1 MIKNNFLKD
10 KIINLKYFKNNCV
23 VKYKII
29 QKKRFNGEKVSLIDF
44 LVEMG
49 FIKKKE
55 IKKETKKSN
64 INKPNDDTKKYDI
77 KEEKVK
83 NKIINRKIIY
93 NTASIAGFI
102 LISFLT
108 GIIFFEKSNDI
119 RYLKLTE
126 ENEIKISNILKSPK
140 TSTYIKNTYNEKSEN
155 IEYFFLVVDNLDSYS
170 YKIRL
175 NDTSEDL
182 RKELLQNNLKNT
194 TTTNSLEKINAT
206 TIIPFEDSY
215 LINNKYNID
224 KSLLNDSTLDKI
236 ENNIK
241 MESINNYNH
250 FKNLTITSITVV
262 LSILLNIIYFSTK
275 KIISKKKVISK

>member
-64 INKPNDDTKKYDI
+64 INKLNDDTKKYDI

-83 NKIINRKIIY
+83 NKIINRKIMY
-93 NTASIAGFI
+93 NTASITGFI

-108 GIIFFEKSNDI
+108 GIIFFEKSDDI

-262 LSILLNIIYFSTK
+262 LSIL
-275 KIISKKKVISK
+275 

>member
-64 INKPNDDTKKYDI
+64 INKLNDDTKKYDI

-83 NKIINRKIIY
+83 NKIINRKIMY

>member
-83 NKIINRKIIY
+83 NKIINRKIMY

-126 ENEIKISNILKSPK
+126 ENEIKILNILKSPK

>member
-83 NKIINRKIIY
+83 NKIINRKIMY